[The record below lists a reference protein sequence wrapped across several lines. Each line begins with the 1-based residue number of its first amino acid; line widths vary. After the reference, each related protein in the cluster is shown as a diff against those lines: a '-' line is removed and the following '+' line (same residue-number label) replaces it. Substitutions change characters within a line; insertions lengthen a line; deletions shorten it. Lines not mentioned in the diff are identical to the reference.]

1 MLIYNYKRAKA
12 KYKEIHIAVKITRD
26 SLEDYIKQNLA
37 NATILSITEHFQTNL
52 HVINKVL
59 INLQLGELIRNLRIE
74 KVKKM
79 RKQNCSEQEIS
90 ALTGFSISYLKKIK
104 T

>member
-1 MLIYNYKRAKA
+1 MILVTGATGLVGSHLLVQLLQEKEEVKA
-12 KYKEIHIAVKITRD
+12 MFRSE
-26 SLEDYIKQNLA
+26 KQ
-37 NATILSITEHFQTNL
+37 
-52 HVINKVL
+52 
-59 INLQLGELIRNLRIE
+59 IE